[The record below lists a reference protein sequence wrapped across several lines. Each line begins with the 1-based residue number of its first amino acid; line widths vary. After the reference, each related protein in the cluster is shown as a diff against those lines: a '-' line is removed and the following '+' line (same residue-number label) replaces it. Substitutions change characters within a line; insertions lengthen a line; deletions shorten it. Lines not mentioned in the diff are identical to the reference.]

1 MDIKKNNFMNKEFIN
16 IYNNLVNL
24 SRNKNIYYSFTNKDT
39 FSDRLLIF
47 LFHLAFFFKN
57 YKSKIDQKYIQ
68 NFYDYTFRQIELDIR
83 EIGYGD
89 QSVNKKMK
97 TYINMLYSIIEKIH
111 NWENYDKNDKLKIF
125 NLYIENKDNNQKI
138 VDYFEKY
145 YVYLTKISLN
155 SFIKSV
161 IDHKF

>member
-1 MDIKKNNFMNKEFIN
+1 MNKDFIN
-16 IYNNLVNL
+16 IYNNLINL
-24 SRNKNIYYSFTNKDT
+24 SRNKNIYYYFTNKDT

-57 YKSKIDQKYIQ
+57 YKSKIDPKYIQ

-97 TYINMLYSIIEKIH
+97 TYINMLYSIIDKIH
-111 NWENYDKNDKLKIF
+111 NWENCDKNDKLKII

>member
-1 MDIKKNNFMNKEFIN
+1 MNSEFIN

-24 SRNKNIYYSFTNKDT
+24 SRNKKIYYSFTNKDT

-68 NFYDYTFRQIELDIR
+68 DFYDYTFRQIELDIR

-111 NWENYDKNDKLKIF
+111 YWENYNKNDRLKIF
-125 NLYIENKDNNQKI
+125 NFYIENKDNNQKI

-161 IDHKF
+161 IEHKF

>member
-1 MDIKKNNFMNKEFIN
+1 MNTEYIN

-24 SRNKNIYYSFTNKDT
+24 SRNKTLFFYFTKKDT

-47 LFHLAFFFKN
+47 LFHLAFFFKYFKN
-57 YKSKIDQKYIQ
+57 KIDRKYLQ
-68 NFYDYTFRQIELDIR
+68 DFYDYVFRQIELDIR

-97 TYINMLYSIIEKIH
+97 IYVNLLYSIINKIDDWEKYSP
-111 NWENYDKNDKLKIF
+111 EKKINIL
-125 NLYIENKDNNQKI
+125 NLYIEINDNNEKFL
-138 VDYFEKY
+138 DYFEKY
-145 YVYLTKISLN
+145 SNYLSKISLN
-155 SFIKSV
+155 SFTKSV

>member
-1 MDIKKNNFMNKEFIN
+1 MDIKKKNFMNKEFIN

-111 NWENYDKNDKLKIF
+111 NWENYNKNDKLKIF

-161 IDHKF
+161 IEHKF

>member
-1 MDIKKNNFMNKEFIN
+1 MNSEYIN

-24 SRNKNIYYSFTNKDT
+24 SRNKKLFFYFTKKDT

-47 LFHLAFFFKN
+47 LFHLAFFFKSFKKKD
-57 YKSKIDQKYIQ
+57 YQKYLQ
-68 NFYDYTFRQIELDIR
+68 GFYDYVFRQIELDIR

-97 TYINMLYSIIEKIH
+97 TYVNLLYSIINKIDK
-111 NWENYDKNDKLKIF
+111 WEIYSFQQKMDILKIF
-125 NLYIENKDNNQKI
+125 IEIKDNNEKFI
-138 VDYFEKY
+138 DYFENY
-145 YVYLTKISLN
+145 SNYLSKITLN
-155 SFIKSV
+155 SFTKSV

>member
-1 MDIKKNNFMNKEFIN
+1 MNKEFIN

-24 SRNKNIYYSFTNKDT
+24 SRNKNIYYFFTNKDT

-47 LFHLAFFFKN
+47 LFHLAFFLKN
-57 YKSKIDQKYIQ
+57 YKSKIDQKYMQ

-97 TYINMLYSIIEKIH
+97 TYINMLYSIIEKIN

-161 IDHKF
+161 IEHKF

>member
-1 MDIKKNNFMNKEFIN
+1 MNKDYIN

-24 SRNKNIYYSFTNKDT
+24 SRNKTLFFYFTKKDT

-47 LFHLAFFFKN
+47 LFHLAFFFKYFKN
-57 YKSKIDQKYIQ
+57 KIDRKYLQ
-68 NFYDYTFRQIELDIR
+68 DFYDYVFRQIELDIR

-97 TYINMLYSIIEKIH
+97 IYVNLLYSIINKIDDWEKYSP
-111 NWENYDKNDKLKIF
+111 EKKINIL
-125 NLYIENKDNNQKI
+125 NLYIEINDNNEKFL
-138 VDYFEKY
+138 DYFEKY
-145 YVYLTKISLN
+145 SNYLSKISLN
-155 SFIKSV
+155 SFTKSV

>member
-1 MDIKKNNFMNKEFIN
+1 MNIEYIN

-24 SRNKNIYYSFTNKDT
+24 SRNKTLFSYFTKKDT

-47 LFHLAFFFKN
+47 LFHLAFFLKNFKN
-57 YKSKIDQKYIQ
+57 KIEQKYLQ
-68 NFYDYTFRQIELDIR
+68 DFYDYVFRQIELDIR

-97 TYINMLYSIIEKIH
+97 TYVNILYSIIDKID
-111 NWENYDKNDKLKIF
+111 NWEDYDSNKKMNIL
-125 NLYIENKDNNQKI
+125 NLYIETKHNNEKI
-138 VDYFEKY
+138 LDYFENY
-145 YVYLTKISLN
+145 TNYLSEITLN
-155 SFIKSV
+155 SFTKSV

>member
-1 MDIKKNNFMNKEFIN
+1 MNKEFIN

-24 SRNKNIYYSFTNKDT
+24 SRNKTLFYYFTKKDT

-47 LFHLAFFFKN
+47 LFHLAFFFKY
-57 YKSKIDQKYIQ
+57 YKTKSTKKYLQ
-68 NFYDYTFRQIELDIR
+68 DFYDYVFRQIELDIR

-97 TYINMLYSIIEKIH
+97 TYVNLLYSIIDKI
-111 NWENYDKNDKLKIF
+111 NKWEELQIDQKINIL
-125 NLYIENKDNNQKI
+125 NLYIEIKDNNEKFIDYLDKYSIYLSKI
-138 VDYFEKY
+138 P
-145 YVYLTKISLN
+145 LN
-155 SFIKSV
+155 SFTKSV

>member
-1 MDIKKNNFMNKEFIN
+1 M
-16 IYNNLVNL
+16 VNL
-24 SRNKNIYYSFTNKDT
+24 SRNKNIYYYFTNKDT

-125 NLYIENKDNNQKI
+125 NLYIENKHNNQKI
-138 VDYFEKY
+138 VEYFEKY

-161 IDHKF
+161 IEHKF

>member
-1 MDIKKNNFMNKEFIN
+1 MNKEFIN

-97 TYINMLYSIIEKIH
+97 TYINMLYSIIKKIH
-111 NWENYDKNDKLKIF
+111 NWENYNKDDKLKIF

-145 YVYLTKISLN
+145 YGYLTKISLN

-161 IDHKF
+161 IEHKF

>member
-1 MDIKKNNFMNKEFIN
+1 MNKEYIN

-24 SRNKNIYYSFTNKDT
+24 SRNKNIYYFFTNKDT

-47 LFHLAFFFKN
+47 LFHLAFFLKN
-57 YKSKIDQKYIQ
+57 YKSKIDQKYMQ

-97 TYINMLYSIIEKIH
+97 TYINMLYSIIEKIN